1 MMPLSASHIP
11 NIISALRLAATPVLV
26 ALAYFGQR
34 EAFAWLLVAALLS
47 DILDGA
53 IARYFGFTSELGARL
68 DSMADLLLFGVA
80 AYGIWVFHPHVVSD
94 NAGIFFLVVGLWIG
108 GSLAGFLRYGR
119 MASFHTFLSRATA
132 YALGGFIAVLFLW
145 GFNAWL
151 FWTGVCLAV
160 ASQLEEF
167 FLLAMLRE
175 WTPNVGGLYWLLRRR
190 ARHS

>member
-1 MMPLSASHIP
+1 MPLSASHIP

-26 ALAYFGQR
+26 VLAYLGQR
-34 EAFAWLLVAALLS
+34 DAFAWLLVAALLS
-47 DILDGA
+47 DIIDGV
-53 IARYFGFTSELGARL
+53 IARYCGFTSELGARL

-80 AYGIWVFHPHVVSD
+80 AYGIWVFHAQVVS
-94 NAGIFFLVVGLWIG
+94 AHSSVFLLVIALWLG

-151 FWTGVCLAV
+151 FWAGAGLAV

-167 FLLAMLRE
+167 ILLAMLPA
-175 WTPNVGGLYWLLRRR
+175 WTPNVGGLYRLLRQR
-190 ARHS
+190 ARQP

>member
-1 MMPLSASHIP
+1 MPLSASHIP

-26 ALAYFGQR
+26 ALAYLGQR

-47 DILDGA
+47 DIIDGA

-80 AYGIWVFHPHVVSD
+80 AYGIWVFHPQVVS
-94 NAGIFFLVVGLWIG
+94 NHAGVFLLVVALWLG

-145 GFNAWL
+145 GFNSWL
-151 FWTGVCLAV
+151 FWVGVGLAV
-160 ASQLEEF
+160 AAQIEEF
-167 FLLAMLRE
+167 ILLALLPV
-175 WTPNVGGLYWLLRRR
+175 WTPNVGGLYRLLRER
-190 ARHS
+190 AKHS